1 MSGAWLAERLNTEP
15 PVSRGCSVVE
25 ILAILG
31 GAVGLWL
38 PLGGVIGGWQRAF
51 QLGLAGGV
59 VAIVL
64 TMAIAPSVLQR
75 MKRDRP
81 HGYYQHWFAVR
92 LQDRGLLPRAY
103 PQSPGGLPDPEVPR
117 RSRGRSRMAGEARGA
132 ARPHPTARAAPRT
145 GLRAETLEPLGAG
158 RRRAWVDF
166 AIDETVKGMPVK
178 QTLLRYPLEVVR
190 MEVAPSTTPG
200 VSPSMATGRRSQCGS
215 AKTRGSRRSTAPRLD
230 LNLPRTAEKDDARS

>member
-25 ILAILG
+25 MLAILG

-75 MKRDRP
+75 MKHDRP

-92 LQDRGLLPRAY
+92 LQDRGLLAK
-103 PQSPGGLPDPEVPR
+103 GL
-117 RSRGRSRMAGEARGA
+117 SAIAW
-132 ARPHPTARAAPRT
+132 RP
-145 GLRAETLEPLGAG
+145 
-158 RRRAWVDF
+158 
-166 AIDETVKGMPVK
+166 
-178 QTLLRYPLEVVR
+178 
-190 MEVAPSTTPG
+190 S
-200 VSPSMATGRRSQCGS
+200 
-215 AKTRGSRRSTAPRLD
+215 
-230 LNLPRTAEKDDARS
+230 

>member
-15 PVSRGCSVVE
+15 PSRAAARSSKSWRSWAAPWACGCRS
-25 ILAILG
+25 A
-31 GAVGLWL
+31 AS
-38 PLGGVIGGWQRAF
+38 IGGWQGAF

-103 PQSPGGLPDPEVPR
+103 IR
-117 RSRGRSRMAGEARGA
+117 RSGGWD
-132 ARPHPTARAAPRT
+132 
-145 GLRAETLEPLGAG
+145 LG
-158 RRRAWVDF
+158 RR
-166 AIDETVKGMPVK
+166 
-178 QTLLRYPLEVVR
+178 L
-190 MEVAPSTTPG
+190 AP
-200 VSPSMATGRRSQCGS
+200 
-215 AKTRGSRRSTAPRLD
+215 
-230 LNLPRTAEKDDARS
+230 